1 MQPAFDMRIR
11 TMIKA
16 MTELVLPAIA
26 TENHAAVEQAKLVT
40 ASLALLMEQFDYSHW
55 FEVADIRS
63 HAQLANDLAALADLP
78 AAAAAQQAADRATA
92 LADRWDVRLS
102 DVREEGRLLRDAV
115 CALVEGLM
123 ALDDLDVQKRTTGL
137 VLEQSNGQIM
147 RERSFVAKTNFDVY
161 PDTLLPL
168 ADAME
173 TQVQAA

>member
-40 ASLALLMEQFDYSHW
+40 ASLGLLMEQFDYSHW

-63 HAQLANDLAALADLP
+63 HAQLAKDLGALADVP
-78 AAAAAQQAADRATA
+78 TAAAARQVADRATK

-115 CALVEGLM
+115 CALVEALM
-123 ALDDLDVQKRTTGL
+123 VLDNVEVRKRTIAM
-137 VLEQSNGQIM
+137 VLDQSNGQIL

-161 PDTLLPL
+161 PETLLPL
-168 ADAME
+168 ADAMQISS
-173 TQVQAA
+173 T